1 MQRGRR
7 DVQDTVVA
15 VGRGATSVFRHK
27 SQRRGFAQVPQLST
41 ALSLAGC
48 PADTCTRRPY
58 RSVRWKSAT
67 SEPTYRAEQ
76 GVAFGSS
83 GCLK

>member
-41 ALSLAGC
+41 ALSLA
-48 PADTCTRRPY
+48 AVRRIHVHAAVQE
-58 RSVRWKSAT
+58 RTMEVAT

>member
-15 VGRGATSVFRHK
+15 VGRGATKASGEASHRYRSFPRLFPL
-27 SQRRGFAQVPQLST
+27 RLSGGYMYT
-41 ALSLAGC
+41 
-48 PADTCTRRPY
+48 PPY

>member
-27 SQRRGFAQVPQLST
+27 SQRRGFAQVPQLSRLFPLR
-41 ALSLAGC
+41 LSGGYMYT
-48 PADTCTRRPY
+48 PPVQERTME
-58 RSVRWKSAT
+58 VGN
-67 SEPTYRAEQ
+67 Q
-76 GVAFGSS
+76 
-83 GCLK
+83 

>member
-15 VGRGATSVFRHK
+15 VGRGTTSVFRHK
-27 SQRRGFAQVPQLST
+27 SQRRGFARLFPLRLSGGYMYT
-41 ALSLAGC
+41 
-48 PADTCTRRPY
+48 PPY